1 VAPELVDRTAE
12 RLDILS
18 ILHYAAAGV
27 AALFGC
33 FPFFHVAV
41 GAVITFMPDSMRGS
55 GTERFPREFGLVFL
69 GMGLAMVLA
78 AWSVAAAHFFTA
90 RFLKQR
96 RGYWFCVVVSA
107 LTCAACM
114 FNTGIVGVT
123 SLVIL
128 LQAGV
133 REAFET
139 TATARR
145 PSPKVT
151 ADLED
156 K

>member
-1 VAPELVDRTAE
+1 VPELVDRTAE

-33 FPFFHVAV
+33 FPFFHVAI
-41 GAVITFMPDSMRGS
+41 GAVITFLPDSMRGS
-55 GTERFPREFGLVFL
+55 GQEQLPREFGLIFL
-69 GMGLAMVLA
+69 GFGLAMVLA

-90 RFLKQR
+90 RLLKQR
-96 RGYWFCVVVSA
+96 RGYWFCVAVSA

-114 FNTGIVGVT
+114 FNTGIVGVA

-128 LQAGV
+128 FQAGV
-133 REAFET
+133 REAFEGPPT
-139 TATARR
+139 SSAS
-145 PSPKVT
+145 PSPPRP
-151 ADLED
+151 
-156 K
+156 